1 MVSLRYSP
9 AGIRVINTLIAMDH
23 GYLIIPVMIEKIRV
37 PRNVYNELVMIN
49 REIHYSTDYPMAVK
63 KAEDHGFMNAAEW
76 LKQNEDL
83 YRRGFARGFEP
94 ED

>member
-1 MVSLRYSP
+1 
-9 AGIRVINTLIAMDH
+9 
-23 GYLIIPVMIEKIRV
+23 
-37 PRNVYNELVMIN
+37 MIN

-83 YRRGFARGFEP
+83 YRRGFPRGFEP